1 MTLLSAPA
9 RNRTTTEIGLAAG
22 SFAVLLWGLGPL
34 LVKGSGLSTPTIVG
48 LRFVIAAPVLH
59 LAARSRGARVD
70 AGVYRRSLVP
80 GLLFGLTILSGFAA
94 VRHTS
99 VANATLISN
108 MMPVGVLLYARLA
121 MRHELTRRQ
130 IAAAAAAVVG
140 VVTVVVGAGSSGD
153 AALSG
158 DLLALVNVV
167 VWTVY
172 FLRTKRL
179 RDSGESAWAMLAAIS
194 TICLVFVS
202 PLCLLLSD
210 DLGEVDLRGIVFIV
224 AVVIG
229 PGVIGHGLMTWS
241 SKHLDVTISSV
252 LTLASPVVSAFGAWI
267 WLDESITV
275 VQALGAALVLGA
287 LGVIAVNTRVQAVR
301 EARLSDPPE

>member
-1 MTLLSAPA
+1 MTLLSASA

-22 SFAVLLWGLGPL
+22 FLAVLLWGLGPL

-70 AGVYRRSLVP
+70 RGVYRRSLVP

-108 MMPVGVLLYARLA
+108 MMPVGVLLYARFA
-121 MRHELTRRQ
+121 MRQELTRRQ
-130 IAAAAAAVVG
+130 IAAAGAAMVG

-158 DLLALVNVV
+158 DLLALANVV

-179 RDSGESAWAMLAAIS
+179 RDAGESAWAMLAAIS
-194 TICLVFVS
+194 TICLVLVS
-202 PLCLLLSD
+202 PLCLVLSD
-210 DLGEVDLRGIVFIV
+210 DLGDVDLRGIIFIV

-267 WLDESITV
+267 WLDESITP
-275 VQALGAALVLGA
+275 VQALGASVVLAALA
-287 LGVIAVNTRVQAVR
+287 VIAVNTRVQAVR